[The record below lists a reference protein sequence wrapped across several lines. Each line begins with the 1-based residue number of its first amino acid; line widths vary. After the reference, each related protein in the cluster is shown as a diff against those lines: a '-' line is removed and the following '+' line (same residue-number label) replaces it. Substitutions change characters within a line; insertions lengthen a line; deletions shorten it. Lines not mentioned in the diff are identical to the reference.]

1 MGLDREEEIIILY
14 ALHRCGGKGSK
25 ARIIHFI
32 TENGLLKP
40 REGDTELRQTR
51 ETRIENDLA
60 WSRANL
66 KEKRQLS
73 MPKNGVWQI
82 ADLGRQRLF
91 RVAGNIHAKKPDPDW
106 FHRYNEKFIAEMAE
120 LGGELSKTTPAAS

>member
-1 MGLDREEEIIILY
+1 MGVDREEEVIILY

-32 TENGLLKP
+32 TENDLLKP

-51 ETRIENDLA
+51 ETKIENDLA
-60 WSRANL
+60 WARENL

-73 MPKNGVWQI
+73 MPKHGVWQI
-82 ADLGRQRLF
+82 TDLGRERLF
-91 RVAGNIHAKKPDPDW
+91 RVAGTIHSKKPDADW
-106 FHRYNEKFIAEMAE
+106 FHRYNERFITEMSE
-120 LGGELSKTTPAAS
+120 LGRKLSETTPAA